1 MKSMKKLVL
10 VGLVLLASVMV
21 LLPLVGCD
29 TNAGDSSSNNDT
41 TTQQPTG
48 DGSGKSEI
56 PKYTV
61 KFSKGSNTDEV
72 SDLPAELRV
81 ESGTVLTA
89 EQLKSLADTVNCC
102 FTGWY
107 DGETEVE
114 AGTYKVTK
122 DVTLTA
128 GWVEKFITFKAEG
141 KQGLKFRLHEG
152 GAGNFT
158 TLEKMLTAFEYSVNG
173 GDWLVPEYDTFISF
187 GGEAGSLRLRGK
199 NLGGTAP
206 LAPDGAIIYQ
216 ASKLTFETESP
227 VACTGD
233 IRTLVDYEHPST
245 VDTTNACFAYL
256 FQNCSVLTKAPALPA
271 TTLADSCYMEMFV
284 GCTSLAEAPT
294 LPATTLADSCYMDM
308 FAGCTSLAE
317 APTLP
322 ATTLANSCYRSMFT
336 YCTSLSEVTMLATD
350 ISAERCL
357 DEWLY
362 GVAPA
367 GTIFTAADTTLPEE
381 SIPAGWMVKDYVPQP

>member
-10 VGLVLLASVMV
+10 VGLILLASVMV
-21 LLPLVGCD
+21 LLPLVGC
-29 TNAGDSSSNNDT
+29 
-41 TTQQPTG
+41 
-48 DGSGKSEI
+48 KSEVDPEP

-72 SDLPAELRV
+72 SDLPAELTV

-89 EQLKSLADTVNCC
+89 EQLKSLADTENCC

-152 GAGNFT
+152 GGGNFT
-158 TLEKMLTAFEYSVNG
+158 NFEEMLTAFEYSVNG

-216 ASKLTFETESP
+216 ASELTFETDSP

-256 FQNCSVLTKAPALPA
+256 FQNCSVLTKAPTLPA
-271 TTLADSCYMEMFV
+271 TTLADSCYMGMFA

-294 LPATTLADSCYMDM
+294 LPATTLADSCYESM
-308 FAGCTSLAE
+308 FAGCTSLTK
-317 APTLP
+317 APALP
-322 ATTLANSCYRSMFT
+322 ATTLADFCYAGMFAG
-336 YCTSLSEVTMLATD
+336 CTSLSEVTMLATD
-350 ISAERCL
+350 ISAERAL
-357 DEWLY
+357 EDWLY

-367 GTIFTAADTTLPEE
+367 GTIFTAADTILPEE
-381 SIPAGWMVKDYVPQP
+381 SIPAGWIAVPQQ